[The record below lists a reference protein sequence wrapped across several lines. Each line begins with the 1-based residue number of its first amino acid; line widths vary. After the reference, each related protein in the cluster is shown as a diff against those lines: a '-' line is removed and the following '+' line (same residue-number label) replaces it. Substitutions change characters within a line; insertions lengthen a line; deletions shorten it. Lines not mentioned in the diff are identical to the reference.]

1 MVKGNKV
8 YLSAIEEKELG
19 QLREWRNLPEYRK
32 YFREYREISPVM
44 QKKWFENV
52 VNNNN
57 GDIMFGIHDIETN
70 GLLGCCGLCYINW
83 IHRYADLS
91 LYIGK
96 DNCYI
101 DDEGIAEESCRLL
114 FNYAFDEL
122 GLNKIWTEIY
132 EFDNKKFDLYKHMGF
147 KQDGFLREQYYYRKK
162 WWNSYILSLLHYEYS
177 DGL

>member
-70 GLLGCCGLCYINW
+70 G
-83 IHRYADLS
+83 
-91 LYIGK
+91 
-96 DNCYI
+96 
-101 DDEGIAEESCRLL
+101 
-114 FNYAFDEL
+114 
-122 GLNKIWTEIY
+122 
-132 EFDNKKFDLYKHMGF
+132 
-147 KQDGFLREQYYYRKK
+147 
-162 WWNSYILSLLHYEYS
+162 
-177 DGL
+177 